1 MSEDETVALLAE
13 ALDPSTPSPDVRTRL
28 LDALQGPERF
38 TLYADEVARVFT
50 LKLDD
55 AREALR
61 GIAGEGWQP
70 GMWPGSRWLR
80 TPALTAAR
88 ALIADMPAGLRI
100 PHHKHPG
107 RELTFILDG
116 ELVEDGRVYRSG
128 ELVDKEAGSAHALQ
142 VTGSRCLVVFALP
155 A

>member
-1 MSEDETVALLAE
+1 VSEDETIALLAE
-13 ALDPSTPSPDVRTRL
+13 GLDPSTPSPETRTRL
-28 LDALQGPERF
+28 LAALQGAERF
-38 TLYADEVARVFT
+38 TPYADEVARVFT
-50 LKLDD
+50 LKVED

-70 GMWPGSRWLR
+70 GLWPGSRWLR

-100 PHHKHPG
+100 SHHRHAG

-128 ELVDKEAGSAHALQ
+128 ELVDKEAGSAHALH
-142 VTGSRCLVVFALP
+142 VTGARCLVVFALP